1 MKSGRRALLQTT
13 IDNPDEGRRHWRRSV
28 EVRRILLEDRRHRLG
43 RGVAGKRTT
52 AGQELVQDGA
62 KSKQIRAMI
71 NWESTHLLGRHI
83 ADGAEHDPRLRR
95 RRRRDH
101 RASGLERWWI
111 VRQLRQ
117 TEVENLD
124 PTVQGHEHILGF
136 EIAMRDPLLVRCRE
150 AIRDVT
156 REFERLADRDGPGI
170 QAVPKRL
177 AFKQFGH
184 NEWRAGLSADVVH
197 GEDIRVVQRG
207 GCAGFLLESTEA
219 IDVGRKCCGED
230 FDRDITSESRIA
242 RTVHLAHAASAE
254 GGHDFVRA
262 ETAAGSEGHR
272 VVRIIREGLA
282 NAGRGRSAHGLTI

>member
-1 MKSGRRALLQTT
+1 
-13 IDNPDEGRRHWRRSV
+13 
-28 EVRRILLEDRRHRLG
+28 
-43 RGVAGKRTT
+43 
-52 AGQELVQDGA
+52 
-62 KSKQIRAMI
+62 
-71 NWESTHLLGRHI
+71 
-83 ADGAEHDPRLRR
+83 
-95 RRRRDH
+95 
-101 RASGLERWWI
+101 

-242 RTVHLAHAASAE
+242 RTVYLAHAASAE
-254 GGHDFVRA
+254 GGDDFVGA
-262 ETAAGSEGHR
+262 ETGAGSEGHSGWCGLYGKASDMLALLLDG
-272 VVRIIREGLA
+272 RIR
-282 NAGRGRSAHGLTI
+282 